1 MTCGAFR
8 VTQPGPRG
16 GSSNSRPKEKRGGG
30 NCSESTRLSTSLHE
44 SPDLHCKPLLL
55 GAPSLLAVP
64 LGLEA
69 TQHGNDS
76 FQLVEVI
83 KHIGRV
89 VSHCI

>member
-1 MTCGAFR
+1 MEHLELPSLGHEEAAPI
-8 VTQPGPRG
+8 PGQK
-16 GSSNSRPKEKRGGG
+16 KEGGG
-30 NCSESTRLSTSLHE
+30 GTCSVSTRLSTSLHE

-69 TQHGNDS
+69 TQNGNDS

-83 KHIGRV
+83 KHR
-89 VSHCI
+89 

>member
-1 MTCGAFR
+1 MEYLALPSLGHEEE
-8 VTQPGPRG
+8 V
-16 GSSNSRPKEKRGGG
+16 GS

-69 TQHGNDS
+69 NQHGNDS
-76 FQLVEVI
+76 LELVRN
-83 KHIGRV
+83 H
-89 VSHCI
+89 